1 MKTHAMVRIGQL
13 DVFLDERQIRE
24 NGKLVRVGSR
34 AFDILELLIR
44 AEGALVS
51 KDDMMRCVWPNSV
64 VEENNLQVHV
74 AALRKALGP
83 DRHLIVTVPGLGY
96 RLVANVDRD
105 AVADAPAVP
114 IKKFPRPNAHI
125 SAAFTALIGRQGAV
139 AEMLAAFDDAR
150 IVTLVGAGGIG
161 KTRLATEVA
170 TRAAARFPDGVAFV
184 PLAALTSSRC
194 LPNALAAALDITLA
208 DGSTSLDAASACLA
222 NRRMLLV
229 LDNCEHLIEAAA
241 SLADTLTDAHPMLR
255 VLVTSREALR
265 VRGERLWPVGPLAPP
280 DERDGPDAILAAS
293 AVQLFI
299 ARARA
304 ADPRFPLDEHSLL
317 TVAAICRRLDGLP
330 LAIELAAARA
340 AVLGIEV
347 LATHLDDIFRMLT
360 GGFRTALPRHQTLQ
374 AMYDWSY
381 RLLTDTERILLRWLG
396 VFRADFA
403 LEAIQGV
410 VDRQALSTADILDAM
425 TGLVSKSLVIR
436 EEGHAAAR
444 YRLLATTRAY
454 ALQQLENNGECK
466 AAALAYARYL
476 KVLAGPGPAVHDNQ
490 EAAAHAWM

>member
-1 MKTHAMVRIGQL
+1 MKTYAMIRIGQL

-24 NGKLVRVGSR
+24 NGKTVRVGSR

-51 KDDMMRCVWPNSV
+51 KDDMMRCVWPHTV
-64 VEENNLQVHV
+64 VEENNLQVHI
-74 AALRKALGP
+74 AALRKALGQ

-96 RLVANVDRD
+96 RLVTHLDRD
-105 AVADAPAVP
+105 AAADASAAP
-114 IKKFPRPNAHI
+114 IKKSRRPNWHI
-125 SAAFTALIGRQGAV
+125 ASAFTALIGRERAV
-139 AEMLAAFDDAR
+139 AEILAAFDDTR

-161 KTRLATEVA
+161 KTRMATEVA
-170 TRAAARFPDGVAFV
+170 THAAARFPDGIVFV
-184 PLAALTSSRC
+184 PLAALTSPC
-194 LPNALAAALDITLA
+194 FLPNALAAALGITIA
-208 DGSTSLDAASACLA
+208 VGSTSLDAVCACLA
-222 NRRMLLV
+222 NRRMLLI

-241 SLADTLTDAHPMLR
+241 YLADTLADAHAELR
-255 VLVTSREALR
+255 VLATSREALR
-265 VRGERLWPVGPLAPP
+265 IRGERLWPIRPLELP
-280 DERDGPDAILAAS
+280 DERDDRDAILAAS

-304 ADPRFPLDEHSLL
+304 ADPHFPLDERGLL
-317 TVAAICRRLDGLP
+317 AIAAICRRLDGLP

-347 LATHLDDIFRMLT
+347 LAVHLDDMFRMLT

-381 RLLTDTERILLRWLG
+381 RLLSDTERRLLRWLG
-396 VFRADFA
+396 IFRDDFS
-403 LEAIQGV
+403 LEAIQDVIEG
-410 VDRQALSTADILDAM
+410 QAFSKAELLDAM

-436 EEGHAAAR
+436 EEVHAASR

-454 ALQQLENNGECK
+454 ARQQLENNGERK
-466 AAALAYARYL
+466 VAALAYARYL
-476 KVLAGPGPAVHDNQ
+476 KLLPALPTVLRDNRGPA
-490 EAAAHAWM
+490 AHSLM